1 MRSPWNDFW
10 NILLLEMVLA
20 GLVQPDCSVLPEL
33 LWQIISIVE
42 AYAESVCV
50 QVPHGV
56 CASILIST
64 DNSCELAN
72 QPWHS
77 PQ

>member
-1 MRSPWNDFW
+1 MRSPWNNF
-10 NILLLEMVLA
+10 LEYFVVRI
-20 GLVQPDCSVLPEL
+20 GV
-33 LWQIISIVE
+33 VE

-64 DNSCELAN
+64 DNPCELAN